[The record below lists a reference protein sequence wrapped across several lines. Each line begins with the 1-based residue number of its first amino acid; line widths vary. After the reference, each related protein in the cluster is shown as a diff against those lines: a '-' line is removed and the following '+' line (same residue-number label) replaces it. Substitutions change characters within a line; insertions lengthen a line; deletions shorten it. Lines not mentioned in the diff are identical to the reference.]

1 MWFNWYKNVT
11 EMKISIFYIEI
22 INWNA
27 NIWIERRR
35 LEVILCSNNIYLTV
49 LNKLNNVLSAES
61 EMIKFILV
69 LLNFCEGYIN
79 FIFMY
84 TFELCLFKG

>member
-35 LEVILCSNNIYLTV
+35 LKVILCSNIYTLYCFIY
-49 LNKLNNVLSAES
+49 KLNNVLSAES

-69 LLNFCEGYIN
+69 LLKFLAKDI
-79 FIFMY
+79 
-84 TFELCLFKG
+84 